1 MDWRTGYR
9 PAVLLLALLLSAASQ
24 SLASEEDG
32 GDRLAP
38 DGDDLECC
46 LVPSTAPAT
55 KEECASMGS
64 NDVCGDI
71 SDFVG
76 AGYLELYFCALP
88 CERQPLFICSG

>member
-1 MDWRTGYR
+1 MGGRTGYR

-24 SLASEEDG
+24 SLASED
-32 GDRLAP
+32 AP

-88 CERQPLFICSG
+88 CERQPLSICSG

>member
-1 MDWRTGYR
+1 MGGRTGYR

-32 GDRLAP
+32 GDPDP

-46 LVPSTAPAT
+46 LVPSTDPAT
-55 KEECASMGS
+55 KEECASMGN

-88 CERQPLFICSG
+88 CERQPLSICNG